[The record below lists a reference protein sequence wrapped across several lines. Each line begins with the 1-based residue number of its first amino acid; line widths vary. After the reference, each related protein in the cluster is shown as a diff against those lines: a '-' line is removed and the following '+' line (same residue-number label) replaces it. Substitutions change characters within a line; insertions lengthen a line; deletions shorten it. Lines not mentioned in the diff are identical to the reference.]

1 LTGDIKLEKTNV
13 LIFPAGSENAI
24 EVYESLYQHID
35 IEVFGA
41 SGKSDHAAYLY
52 PKDRYSEDNYY
63 IEDPGFIQRFN
74 QLIDRWKIDIVI
86 PTHDTIAQFLAN
98 NREKINAK
106 ILTADAKTAD
116 ICRQKRKTFDLF
128 SDCDF
133 CPKTYPNLGS
143 VSSVDY
149 PLFLKPN
156 IGEGGKR
163 TKLLLTQ
170 AEALYL
176 SQEEDLIICEY
187 LPGEEYTVDCYTNR
201 NGDLLFCGLRQR
213 DRIHMGIAMR
223 SHTLD
228 TSEDVLRIA
237 QEINS
242 RIKMFGAWFFQLK
255 EDRSGKLKLLEVSCR
270 HAGTMTLFR
279 HKGVNFALMGIYEL
293 NGIDVAPLEMP
304 GSWSLDRCLRARFKL
319 PFDFDT
325 VYVDLDDTLIVKG
338 MVNPVLTQFLYQ
350 CVNENKKIVLLTKHD
365 TSPKDTL
372 NKFKINPD
380 LFDQIIHL
388 SIDQSKAACITQ
400 TRSILIDNS
409 FAERKSVYDTHG
421 IPVFDVDA
429 VDCLIQ

>member
-1 LTGDIKLEKTNV
+1 MEKTNV

-24 EVYESLYQHID
+24 EIYESLCQHID

-41 SGKSDHAAYLY
+41 SGKSDHAVYLY
-52 PKDRYSEDNYY
+52 PQDHYSEDNYY
-63 IEDPGFIQRFN
+63 IDDPEFTHRFN
-74 QLIDRWKIDIVI
+74 RLINRWNIDIVI
-86 PTHDTIAQFLAN
+86 PTHDTIAQYFAN
-98 NREKINAK
+98 NRNSINAK
-106 ILTADAKTAD
+106 ILTADAQTAD
-116 ICRQKRKTFDLF
+116 ICRHKKKTFALI

-133 CPKTYPNLGS
+133 CPKVYPSLDVVPS
-143 VSSVDY
+143 EDY

-163 TKLLLTQ
+163 TKVLLTL
-170 AEALYL
+170 AESFNH

-187 LPGEEYTVDCYTNR
+187 LPGEEFTVDCFTNR
-201 NGDLLFCGLRQR
+201 KGELLFCGIRQR

-242 RIKMFGAWFFQLK
+242 RINMFGAWFFQLK
-255 EDRSGKLKLLEVSCR
+255 EDRNGKLKLLEVSCR
-270 HAGTMTLFR
+270 HAGTMTLYR

-293 NGIDVAPLEMP
+293 NGIDVVPLEMP
-304 GSWSLDRCLRARFKL
+304 GSWSLDRCLKARFKL

-338 MVNPVLTQFLYQ
+338 IVNTTLIQFLYQ
-350 CVNENKKIVLLTKHD
+350 CVNENKKIILLTKHD
-365 TSPKDTL
+365 TSPQETL
-372 NKFKINPD
+372 ARFKINSE

-388 SIDQSKAACITQ
+388 PLNESKASCITQ
-400 TRSILIDNS
+400 PKSIMIDNS
-409 FAERKSVYDTHG
+409 FAERKLVYEAHN
-421 IPVFDVDA
+421 IPVIDVDA
-429 VDCLIQ
+429 VDCLIH